1 MKTLALIIFT
11 KRFGCHWIH
20 PFPRMCVVKI
30 CAIIA
35 LEVFVTNRNFFVSF
49 LTFTVDTFFLLSCLT
64 VKVREQKS
72 PQINNFSLRQNKTR
86 KKCHNCIE
94 SKRKSFHRRTAN
106 IPMRDETKIDIE
118 REENFILAFAAC
130 RDERRKSW
138 IQTKFELFLFNL
150 ARIVVGSGGGKG
162 ERGLL
167 FTVDWNLEWGWGWR
181 KLVLCMLFHRTYNQ
195 YYFNY
200 FVEFSFTVL
209 LLKKFC
215 FYIFFYIS
223 FPRFCG
229 VFNFPLFIRTTTKR
243 SGLAF
248 HSHSL
253 CQSRSFNRKKM
264 VSTKI
269 SFHFTKSCCAGF
281 LFFYDWQCHILAKA
295 LHWQCNSCCSIIAS
309 TTTKL
314 SRISA
319 TKSISNA
326 PTRCRMQAAKIVS
339 VFKLNFN
346 LFFPPESLLPRP
358 LTQLNFDF

>member
-49 LTFTVDTFFLLSCLT
+49 LTFTVDTFFLLSCLK

-72 PQINNFSLRQNKTR
+72 PQINNFSLRQNKAR
-86 KKCHNCIE
+86 KNCHNCIE

-215 FYIFFYIS
+215 FYIFFT
-223 FPRFCG
+223 FPFRGFA
-229 VFNFPLFIRTTTKR
+229 VFSI
-243 SGLAF
+243 F
-248 HSHSL
+248 HSLFAQPQNDRGWLFTRIHFVKAAAL
-253 CQSRSFNRKKM
+253 IEKNGINKNFVSFYEIMLR
-264 VSTKI
+264 
-269 SFHFTKSCCAGF
+269 G
-281 LFFYDWQCHILAKA
+281 L
-295 LHWQCNSCCSIIAS
+295 
-309 TTTKL
+309 
-314 SRISA
+314 
-319 TKSISNA
+319 
-326 PTRCRMQAAKIVS
+326 
-339 VFKLNFN
+339 
-346 LFFPPESLLPRP
+346 SLLLWLTMSHPRKGTS
-358 LTQLNFDF
+358 LTV